1 MDAVELIYDYFE
13 DRAHA
18 AAQIRQRRPAALG
31 LLGVL
36 LGAASVYVA
45 QSLAGRALLPFG
57 WPGLALAL
65 LWLSVLTFVGAAILH
80 LILEL
85 GGAHG
90 DVRALFVH
98 LGLSELVWT
107 AAVPLVLLC
116 QTVFAKPAWSLRLVF
131 FFVGLWSLSYKARG
145 IRDEYGISGGRA
157 WLTLSM
163 PYLACVLVV
172 LLMAFLAALG
182 FVLAALS
189 SWSQ

>member
-13 DRAHA
+13 DRAHSSSL
-18 AAQIRQRRPAALG
+18 IRQRRPAALG
-31 LLGVL
+31 LFGIL
-36 LGAASVYVA
+36 LGAASLYVA
-45 QSLAGRALLPFG
+45 HSLSGRAVVPFG

-65 LWLSVLTFVGAAILH
+65 LWHVVLTFTATALLH

-85 GGAHG
+85 GGARG
-90 DVRALFVH
+90 DARALFVH
-98 LGLSELVWT
+98 LGLAELAWL
-107 AAVPLVLLC
+107 AAVPLILTC
-116 QTVFAKPAWSLRLVF
+116 QAVFSKPGTSMRLVF

-157 WLTLSM
+157 WLTLGL

-172 LLMAFLAALG
+172 LLMAFLATLG

-189 SWSQ
+189 NW

>member
-1 MDAVELIYDYFE
+1 MDAVELVYDFFE

-18 AAQIRQRRPAALG
+18 SALIRQRRPAALG
-31 LLGVL
+31 LLGIL
-36 LGAASVYVA
+36 LGAASLYVA
-45 QSLAGRALLPFG
+45 QSLAGRAVLPFG

-65 LWLSVLTFVGAAILH
+65 LWHAVLTFIATSLLH

-90 DVRALFVH
+90 DARALFVH
-98 LGLSELVWT
+98 LGLSELAWL
-107 AAVPLVLLC
+107 AAVPLVLVC
-116 QTVFAKPAWSLRLVF
+116 QTALSKPAWGLRLVF

-157 WLTLSM
+157 WLTLGV

-172 LLMAFLAALG
+172 LLMAFLATLG
-182 FVLAALS
+182 FVLQALS
-189 SWSQ
+189 GW

>member
-1 MDAVELIYDYFE
+1 MDAVELVYDYFE

-18 AAQIRQRRPAALG
+18 SALIRQRRPAALG
-31 LLGVL
+31 LLALL
-36 LGAASVYVA
+36 LGAASLYVA
-45 QSLAGRALLPFG
+45 HALAGRTSFPFG

-65 LWLSVLTFVGAAILH
+65 LWHSVMTFTATALLH

-90 DVRALFVH
+90 DARALFVH
-98 LGLSELVWT
+98 LGLSELAWLT
-107 AAVPLVLLC
+107 AVPLVLVC
-116 QTVFAKPAWSLRLVF
+116 QTAFSNPAWSLRLVF

-157 WLTLSM
+157 WLTLGL

-172 LLMAFLAALG
+172 LLMVFLATLG
-182 FVLAALS
+182 WVLAALRA
-189 SWSQ
+189 WG

>member
-1 MDAVELIYDYFE
+1 MDAVEIVYDYFE

-18 AAQIRQRRPAALG
+18 GALIRQRRPAALG
-31 LLGVL
+31 LLAIL
-36 LGAASVYVA
+36 LGATSLYVA
-45 QSLAGRALLPFG
+45 QSLAGRAVLPFG

-65 LWLSVLTFVGAAILH
+65 LWHSVLIFVTTAILH

-85 GGAHG
+85 GGARG
-90 DVRALFVH
+90 DARALFVH
-98 LGLSELVWT
+98 LGLSELAWL

-116 QTVFAKPAWSLRLVF
+116 QTALSKPAWGLRLVF

-157 WLTLSM
+157 WLTLGV
-163 PYLACVLVV
+163 PYLAGVLVV
-172 LLMAFLAALG
+172 LLMVFLATLG

-189 SWSQ
+189 SWGR